1 MLKGA
6 VRMAGTVLVTG
17 ASGYIAGEL
26 IRQLLGKGWTVHGTV
41 RNVAKSEATVRAR
54 LGNPSPEAFRLFEA
68 ELMSDTGWAEAV
80 AGCTHVAHVA
90 SPIPAQAPKH
100 EDDLIIPAR
109 EGTLRALR
117 FARDAGVTR
126 FVQTSSTAAVVYGV
140 DRGEYTFDESR
151 WTDINHPDAY
161 PYVKSKTLAERAAR
175 DWVAAQG
182 GGLEFVSVNPGMV
195 LGPVDSGD
203 FSASVELVQQL
214 LSGAMPMAPNL
225 GFPIVD
231 VRDIAALHVLAL
243 ETPGLAG
250 ERFLGAGKF
259 LTALEIAGVLRA
271 RLGAKARKA
280 PTLPMPDWLVS
291 VLALFN
297 AEVRGVKT
305 EIGKVRHVDASHAQ
319 ARLGWTMRPVED
331 TIADCG
337 TSLIAQGVVKA

>member
-1 MLKGA
+1 
-6 VRMAGTVLVTG
+6 MAGTVLVTG
-17 ASGYIAGEL
+17 ATGYIAGEL
-26 IRQLLGKGWTVHGTV
+26 IRQLLAKGWIVHGTV
-41 RNVAKSEATVRAR
+41 RNVARSEAGLRAR
-54 LGNPSPEAFRLFEA
+54 LGNPAPQQFRLFAA
-68 ELMSDTGWAEAV
+68 ELMSDEGWAEAA

-90 SPIPAQAPKH
+90 SPIPAKAPKH

-126 FVQTSSTAAVVYGV
+126 FVQTSSTAAVIYGV
-140 DRGEYTFDESR
+140 DRGTYTFDESR

-175 DWVAAQG
+175 EWVAAEG
-182 GGLEFVSVNPGMV
+182 GAMEFVSVNPGMV

-203 FSASVELVQQL
+203 FSASVELVSQL
-214 LSGAMPMAPNL
+214 LSGAMPLAPNL

-243 ETPGLAG
+243 ETPGLAD
-250 ERFLGAGKF
+250 ERFLGAGPF
-259 LTALEIAGVLRA
+259 LTALDIAGILRA

-280 PTLPMPDWLVS
+280 PTRPMPDWVVS
-291 VLALFN
+291 ILALFN
-297 AEVRGVKT
+297 AEVRGIKT
-305 EIGKVRHVDASHAQ
+305 EIGKIRHVDAGHAK

-337 TSLIAQGVVKA
+337 NSLIEHGVVKA

>member
-1 MLKGA
+1 
-6 VRMAGTVLVTG
+6 MAGTVLVTG
-17 ASGYIAGEL
+17 ATGYIAGEL
-26 IRQLLGKGWTVHGTV
+26 IRQLLTKGWTVHGTV
-41 RNVAKSEATVRAR
+41 RNVAKSEPGLRAR
-54 LGNPSPEAFRLFEA
+54 LGDPSPAQFKLFEA
-68 ELMSDTGWAEAV
+68 ELMSDRGWAEATQ
-80 AGCTHVAHVA
+80 GCTHVAHVA

-100 EDDLIIPAR
+100 EDDLIVPAR

-126 FVQTSSTAAVVYGV
+126 FVQTSSTAAVIYGV

-151 WTDINHPDAY
+151 WTNIEHPDAY

-175 DWVAAQG
+175 DWVVAEG
-182 GGLEFVSVNPGMV
+182 GTMEFVSVNPGMV

-250 ERFLGAGKF
+250 ERFLGAGQF

-280 PTLPMPDWLVS
+280 PTRPMPDWV
-291 VLALFN
+291 VAILALFN
-297 AEVRGVKT
+297 AEVRGIRT
-305 EIGKVRHVDASHAQ
+305 EIGKVRHVDASHARE
-319 ARLGWTMRPVED
+319 RLGWTMRPVED

-337 TSLIAQGVVKA
+337 ESLIAHGVVKI

>member
-1 MLKGA
+1 
-6 VRMAGTVLVTG
+6 MAGTVLVTG
-17 ASGYIAGEL
+17 ATGYIAGEL
-26 IRQLLGKGWTVHGTV
+26 IRQLLAKGWTVHGTV
-41 RNVAKSEATVRAR
+41 RTIAKSEAALRAR
-54 LGNPSPEAFRLFEA
+54 LGDPSAEQFKLFEA
-68 ELMSDTGWAEAV
+68 ELMSDRGWAEAV

-100 EDDLIIPAR
+100 EDDLIVPAR

-117 FARDAGVTR
+117 FAREAGVAR

-140 DRGEYTFDESR
+140 DRGTYTFDESH
-151 WTDINHPDAY
+151 WTNIDHADAY
-161 PYVKSKTLAERAAR
+161 PYVKSKTIAERAAR
-175 DWVAAQG
+175 DWVAAEG
-182 GGLEFVSVNPGMV
+182 GALEFVSVNPGMV
-195 LGPVDSGD
+195 LGPVESAD

-259 LTALEIAGVLRA
+259 LTALEVAAVLRA
-271 RLGAKARKA
+271 RLGDKARKA
-280 PTLPMPDWLVS
+280 PTRPMPDWLVNI
-291 VLALFN
+291 LALFN
-297 AEVRGVKT
+297 PEVRGIRT
-305 EIGKVRHVDASHAQ
+305 EIGKVRHVDSSHAKD
-319 ARLGWTMRPVED
+319 RLGWTMRPAED

-337 TSLIAQGVVKA
+337 ESLIAHGVVKV

>member
-1 MLKGA
+1 
-6 VRMAGTVLVTG
+6 MAGTVLVTG
-17 ASGYIAGEL
+17 ATGYIAGEL
-26 IRQLLGKGWTVHGTV
+26 IRQLLAKGWTVHGTV
-41 RNVAKSEATVRAR
+41 RNVARSEAALRAR
-54 LGNPSPEAFRLFEA
+54 LGDPSLAAFRLFEA
-68 ELMSDTGWAEAV
+68 ELMSDRGWAEAV

-100 EDDLIIPAR
+100 EDDLIVPAR

-117 FARDAGVTR
+117 FAKAAGVAR

-140 DRGEYTFDESR
+140 DRGTYTFDESR
-151 WTDINHPDAY
+151 WTNIDHPDAY
-161 PYVKSKTLAERAAR
+161 PYVKSKTITERAAR
-175 DWVAAQG
+175 DWIAAEG
-182 GGLEFVSVNPGMV
+182 GAMEFVSVNPGMV

-250 ERFLGAGKF
+250 ERFLGAGQF
-259 LTALEIAGVLRA
+259 LTALEVARVLRA
-271 RLGAKARKA
+271 RLGEKARKA
-280 PTLPMPDWLVS
+280 PTRPMPDWLVNI
-291 VLALFN
+291 LALFN
-297 AEVRGVKT
+297 PEVRGIKT
-305 EIGKVRHVDASHAQ
+305 EIGKVRHVDARHAQ
-319 ARLGWTMRPVED
+319 SRLGWTMRPVED

-337 TSLIAQGVVKA
+337 DSLIAHGLVKP

>member
-1 MLKGA
+1 M
-6 VRMAGTVLVTG
+6 VGTVLVTG
-17 ASGYIAGEL
+17 ATGYIAGEL
-26 IRQLLGKGWTVHGTV
+26 IRQLLAKGWTVHGTV
-41 RNVAKSEATVRAR
+41 RNVAKSEAGLRAR
-54 LGNPSPEAFRLFEA
+54 LGNPDDTRFRLFAA
-68 ELMSDTGWAEAV
+68 ELMSDAGWAEAM

-117 FARDAGVTR
+117 FAKAAGVTR
-126 FVQTSSTAAVVYGV
+126 FVQTSSTAAIIYGV
-140 DRGEYTFDESR
+140 DRGEYTFDESS

-175 DWVAAQG
+175 EWVAAEG
-182 GGLEFVSVNPGMV
+182 AGMEFVSVNPGMV

-214 LSGAMPMAPNL
+214 LSGAMPMAPDL

-259 LTALEIAGVLRA
+259 LKALEIGAILRA
-271 RLGAKARKA
+271 RLGDKARKV
-280 PTLPMPDWLVS
+280 PTRRMPDWLVS

-297 AEVRGVKT
+297 PEVRGIKT
-305 EIGKVRHVDASHAQ
+305 EIGKVRHVDASHAKQ
-319 ARLGWTMRPVED
+319 RLGWTMRPVED
-331 TIADCG
+331 NIADCG
-337 TSLIAQGVVKA
+337 NSLIAHGVVKV

>member
-1 MLKGA
+1 
-6 VRMAGTVLVTG
+6 MAGTVLVTG
-17 ASGYIAGEL
+17 ATGYIAGEL
-26 IRQLLGKGWTVHGTV
+26 IRQLIGKGWVVHGTV
-41 RNVAKSEATVRAR
+41 RNVAKSEAGLRAR
-54 LGNPSPEAFRLFEA
+54 LGNPPEDRFRLFAA
-68 ELMSDTGWAEAV
+68 ELMSDAGWAEAM

-117 FARDAGVTR
+117 FAKAAGVTR
-126 FVQTSSTAAVVYGV
+126 FVQTSSTAAIIYGV
-140 DRGEYTFDESR
+140 DRGEYTFDESH

-175 DWVAAQG
+175 EWVAAEG
-182 GGLEFVSVNPGMV
+182 GAMEFVSVNPGMV

-214 LSGAMPMAPNL
+214 LLGAMPMAPDL

-259 LTALEIAGVLRA
+259 LKALEIGGVLRV
-271 RLGAKARKA
+271 RLGEQARKV
-280 PTLPMPDWLVS
+280 PTRRMPDWLVS

-297 AEVRGVKT
+297 PEVRGIKT
-305 EIGKVRHVDASHAQ
+305 EIGKIRHVDSSHA
-319 ARLGWTMRPVED
+319 AERLGWTMRPVED

-337 TSLIAQGVVKA
+337 TSLIKHGVVKV

>member
-1 MLKGA
+1 
-6 VRMAGTVLVTG
+6 MAGTVLVTG
-17 ASGYIAGEL
+17 ATGYIAGEL
-26 IRQLLGKGWTVHGTV
+26 IRQLLAKGWTVHGTV
-41 RNVAKSEATVRAR
+41 RAVARSEAGLRAR
-54 LGNPSPEAFRLFEA
+54 LGNPSPEQFKLFAA
-68 ELMSDTGWAEAV
+68 ELMSDHGWAEAV
-80 AGCTHVAHVA
+80 AGCTNVAHVA

-100 EDDLIIPAR
+100 EDDLIVPAR

-117 FARDAGVTR
+117 FAKAAGVAR

-151 WTDINHPDAY
+151 WTNIDHPDAY
-161 PYVKSKTLAERAAR
+161 PYVKSKTIAERAAR
-175 DWVAAQG
+175 EWVAAEG
-182 GGLEFVSVNPGMV
+182 GDMEFVSVNPGMV

-231 VRDIAALHVLAL
+231 VRDIAALHLLAL

-259 LTALEIAGVLRA
+259 LTALEVAGVLRA
-271 RLGAKARKA
+271 RLGDKARKA
-280 PTLPMPDWLVS
+280 PTRPMPDWVVN

-297 AEVRGVKT
+297 PEVRGIKT
-305 EIGKVRHVDASHAQ
+305 EIGKVRHVDASHARE
-319 ARLGWTMRPVED
+319 RLGWTMRPVED
-331 TIADCG
+331 TIAECG
-337 TSLIAQGVVKA
+337 ESLIAHGVVKV

>member
-1 MLKGA
+1 
-6 VRMAGTVLVTG
+6 MAGTVLVTG
-17 ASGYIAGEL
+17 ATGYIAGEL
-26 IRQLLGKGWTVHGTV
+26 IRQLLTKGWTVHGTV
-41 RNVAKSEATVRAR
+41 RNVARSEAALRAR
-54 LGNPSPEAFRLFEA
+54 LGNPSSAVFRLFEA
-68 ELMSDTGWAEAV
+68 ELMSDRGWAEAV

-90 SPIPAQAPKH
+90 SPIPAQAPRH
-100 EDDLIIPAR
+100 EDDLIVPAR

-117 FARDAGVTR
+117 FARKAGVTR

-140 DRGEYTFDESR
+140 DRGTYTFDESR

-175 DWVAAQG
+175 EWVAAEG
-182 GGLEFVSVNPGMV
+182 GAMEFVSVNPGMV
-195 LGPVDSGD
+195 LGPVDSAD

-231 VRDIAALHVLAL
+231 LRDIAALHVLAL

-259 LTALEIAGVLRA
+259 LTALEVAGVLRA
-271 RLGAKARKA
+271 RLGDKARKA
-280 PTLPMPDWLVS
+280 PTKPMPDWV
-291 VLALFN
+291 VNILALFN
-297 AEVRGVKT
+297 AEVRGIRT
-305 EIGKVRHVDASHAQ
+305 EICKVRHVDTSHARE
-319 ARLGWTMRPVED
+319 RLGWTMRPVED

-337 TSLIAQGVVKA
+337 ESLIAHGVVKV

>member
-1 MLKGA
+1 
-6 VRMAGTVLVTG
+6 MAGTVLVTG
-17 ASGYIAGEL
+17 ATGYIAGEL

-41 RNVAKSEATVRAR
+41 RSVANSSAGLRAR
-54 LGNPSPEAFRLFEA
+54 LGHPSPAAFRLFEVQ
-68 ELMSDTGWAEAV
+68 LMSDAGWAEAA

-100 EDDLIIPAR
+100 EDDLIVPAR

-117 FARDAGVTR
+117 HARDAGVTR

-140 DRGEYTFDESR
+140 DRGTYTFDESR
-151 WTDINHPDAY
+151 WTDIDHPDAY
-161 PYVKSKTLAERAAR
+161 PYVKSKTIAERAAR
-175 DWVAAQG
+175 DWVAAEG

-259 LTALEIAGVLRA
+259 LTALEVASVLRA
-271 RLGAKARKA
+271 RLGDKARKA
-280 PTLPMPDWLVS
+280 PTRPMPDWV
-291 VLALFN
+291 VNILALFN
-297 AEVRGVKT
+297 PEVRGIKT
-305 EIGKVRHVDASHAQ
+305 EIGKVRHVDASHARE
-319 ARLGWTMRPVED
+319 RLGWTMRAVED

-337 TSLIAQGVVKA
+337 ESLIAHGVVKV

>member
-1 MLKGA
+1 
-6 VRMAGTVLVTG
+6 MAGTVLVTG
-17 ASGYIAGEL
+17 ATGYIAREL
-26 IRQLLGKGWTVHGTV
+26 IRQLLAKGWTVHGTV
-41 RNVAKSEATVRAR
+41 RNVAKSESSLRAR
-54 LGNPSPEAFRLFEA
+54 LGNPSPESFRLFEA
-68 ELMSDTGWAEAV
+68 ELMSDKGWAEAT

-175 DWVAAQG
+175 EWVAAEG
-182 GGLEFVSVNPGMV
+182 GDMEFVSVNPGMV

-203 FSASVELVQQL
+203 FSASVELVSQL

-250 ERFLGAGKF
+250 ERFLGAGQF

-271 RLGAKARKA
+271 RLGEHARKT
-280 PTLPMPDWLVS
+280 PTRPMPDWV
-291 VLALFN
+291 VNILALFN
-297 AEVRGVKT
+297 PEVRGIKT
-305 EIGKVRHVDASHAQ
+305 EIGKVRHVDATHARE
-319 ARLGWTMRPVED
+319 RLGWTMRPVGD

-337 TSLIAQGVVKA
+337 TSLIAHGVVKV

>member
-1 MLKGA
+1 MTGK
-6 VRMAGTVLVTG
+6 VLVTG
-17 ASGYIAGEL
+17 ATGYIAGEL
-26 IRQLLGKGWTVHGTV
+26 IRQLLAKGWTVHGTV
-41 RNVAKSEATVRAR
+41 RNVARSEAGLRAR
-54 LGNPSPEAFRLFEA
+54 LGNASAEQFKLYEA
-68 ELMSDTGWAEAV
+68 ELMSDKGWAEANS
-80 AGCTHVAHVA
+80 GCTHVAHVA

-100 EDDLIIPAR
+100 EDELIVPAR

-117 FARDAGVTR
+117 FAKAAGVSR
-126 FVQTSSTAAVVYGV
+126 FVQTSSTAAVIYGV

-175 DWVAAQG
+175 DWVAAEG
-182 GGLEFVSVNPGMV
+182 GDIEFVSVNPGMV

-271 RLGAKARKA
+271 RLGDKARKA
-280 PTLPMPDWLVS
+280 PTRPMPDWV
-291 VLALFN
+291 VNILALFN
-297 AEVRGVKT
+297 AEVRGIKT
-305 EIGKVRHVDASHAQ
+305 EIGKIRHVDASHAKQ
-319 ARLGWTMRPVED
+319 RLGWTMRPVED
-331 TIADCG
+331 TIADSG
-337 TSLIAQGVVKA
+337 NSLIKHGVVKP

>member
-1 MLKGA
+1 
-6 VRMAGTVLVTG
+6 MAGTVLVTG
-17 ASGYIAGEL
+17 ATGYIAGEL
-26 IRQLLGKGWTVHGTV
+26 IRQLLAKGWVVHGTV
-41 RNVAKSEATVRAR
+41 RNVAKSEAALRER
-54 LGNPSPEAFRLFEA
+54 LGNPGADRFRLFAA
-68 ELMSDTGWAEAV
+68 ELMSDDGWAEA
-80 AGCTHVAHVA
+80 AQGCTHVAHVA

-100 EDDLIIPAR
+100 EDELIIPAR

-175 DWVAAQG
+175 EWVAAEG
-182 GGLEFVSVNPGMV
+182 GDMEFVSVNPGMV

-203 FSASVELVQQL
+203 FSASVELVSQL

-250 ERFLGAGKF
+250 ERFLGAGQF

-271 RLGAKARKA
+271 RLGVQARKT
-280 PTLPMPDWLVS
+280 PTRPMPDWV
-291 VLALFN
+291 VNILALFN
-297 AEVRGVKT
+297 PEVRGIKT
-305 EIGKVRHVDASHAQ
+305 EIGKVRHVDASHAKD
-319 ARLGWTMRPVED
+319 RLGWTIRAVED

-337 TSLIAQGVVKA
+337 TSLIRHGVVKV

>member
-1 MLKGA
+1 
-6 VRMAGTVLVTG
+6 MAGTVLVTG
-17 ASGYIAGEL
+17 ATGYIAGEL
-26 IRQLLGKGWTVHGTV
+26 IRQLLAKGWVVHGTV
-41 RNVAKSEATVRAR
+41 RNVAKSEAGLRMG
-54 LGNPSPEAFRLFEA
+54 LGNPSAAQFRLFAA
-68 ELMSDTGWAEAV
+68 ELMSDAGWAEAV
-80 AGCTHVAHVA
+80 KGCTHIAHVA

-100 EDDLIIPAR
+100 EDELIIPAR

-126 FVQTSSTAAVVYGV
+126 FVQTSSTAAVIYGV

-175 DWVAAQG
+175 AWVAAEG
-182 GGLEFVSVNPGMV
+182 GAMEFVSVNPGMV

-203 FSASVELVQQL
+203 FSASVELVSQL

-250 ERFLGAGKF
+250 ERFLGAGQF

-271 RLGAKARKA
+271 RLGEQARKA
-280 PTLPMPDWLVS
+280 PTRPMPDWV
-291 VLALFN
+291 VNILALFN

-305 EIGKVRHVDASHAQ
+305 EIGKIRHVDASHAKR
-319 ARLGWTMRPVED
+319 RLGWTMRPVED

-337 TSLIAQGVVKA
+337 TSLIAQGVVKF

>member
-1 MLKGA
+1 MTGK
-6 VRMAGTVLVTG
+6 VLVTG
-17 ASGYIAGEL
+17 GSGYIAGEL
-26 IRQLLGKGWTVHGTV
+26 IRQLLERGWKVKTTMRDHRKVD
-41 RNVAKSEATVRAR
+41 
-54 LGNPSPEAFRLFEA
+54 AFRKRYHGHLSRLTVWDA
-68 ELMSDTGWAEAV
+68 NLTDDDGWKAAMT
-80 AGCTHVAHVA
+80 GCTHVAHVA
-90 SPIPAQAPKH
+90 SPIPAKAPRH
-100 EDDLIIPAR
+100 EDDLIVPAR

-117 FARDAGVTR
+117 FAKAAGVTR
-126 FVQTSSTAAVVYGV
+126 FVQTSSTAAIIYGV
-140 DRGEYTFDESR
+140 DRGTYTFDESR

-175 DWVAAQG
+175 EWVAAEG
-182 GGLEFVSVNPGMV
+182 GDMEFVSVNPGMV
-195 LGPVDSGD
+195 LGPVESAD

-271 RLGAKARKA
+271 RLGEKARKA
-280 PTLPMPDWLVS
+280 PTRPMPDWV
-291 VLALFN
+291 VGILALFN
-297 AEVRGVKT
+297 PEVRGIKT
-305 EIGKVRHVDASHAQ
+305 EIGKVRHVDASHARE
-319 ARLGWTMRPVED
+319 RLGWTMRPVED

-337 TSLIAQGVVKA
+337 ESLIAHGVVKV

>member
-1 MLKGA
+1 
-6 VRMAGTVLVTG
+6 MAGTVLVTG
-17 ASGYIAGEL
+17 ATGYIAGEL
-26 IRQLLGKGWTVHGTV
+26 TRQLLAKGWTVHGTV
-41 RNVAKSEATVRAR
+41 RNVAKSESGLRAR
-54 LGNPSPEAFRLFEA
+54 LGNPSPESFRLFEA
-68 ELMSDTGWAEAV
+68 ELMSDKGWAEAT

-117 FARDAGVTR
+117 FARDAGAVR
-126 FVQTSSTAAVVYGV
+126 FVQTSSTAAVAYGV
-140 DRGEYTFDESR
+140 DRGVHHFDESH
-151 WTDINHPDAY
+151 WTNIDHPDAY
-161 PYVKSKTLAERAAR
+161 PYVKSKTIAERAAR
-175 DWVAAQG
+175 DWVAAEG
-182 GGLEFVSVNPGMV
+182 GALEFVSVNPGMV

-243 ETPGLAG
+243 ETAGLAG
-250 ERFLGAGKF
+250 ERFLGAGPS
-259 LTALEIAGVLRA
+259 LTALEVADVLRA
-271 RLGAKARKA
+271 RLGQQARKA
-280 PTLPMPDWLVS
+280 PTRPMPDWLVN

-297 AEVRGVKT
+297 PEVRGIKT
-305 EIGKVRHVDASHAQ
+305 EIGKVRHVDASHARE
-319 ARLGWTMRPVED
+319 RLGWTMRPVED

-337 TSLIAQGVVKA
+337 TSLIAHGVVKV

>member
-1 MLKGA
+1 
-6 VRMAGTVLVTG
+6 MAGTVLVTG
-17 ASGYIAGEL
+17 ATGYIAGEL
-26 IRQLLGKGWTVHGTV
+26 IRQLLAKGWVVHGTV
-41 RNVAKSEATVRAR
+41 RNVAKSEAGLRAR
-54 LGNPSPEAFRLFEA
+54 LGNPSAAQFRLFAA
-68 ELMSDTGWAEAV
+68 ELISDADWAEAV
-80 AGCTHVAHVA
+80 KGCTHIAHVA

-100 EDDLIIPAR
+100 EDELIIPAR

-126 FVQTSSTAAVVYGV
+126 FVQTSSTAAMIYRV

-161 PYVKSKTLAERAAR
+161 PYVKSKTLTERAAR
-175 DWVAAQG
+175 AWVAAEG
-182 GGLEFVSVNPGMV
+182 GAMEFVSVNLGMV

-203 FSASVELVQQL
+203 FSASVELVSQL

-250 ERFLGAGKF
+250 ERFLGAGQF

-271 RLGAKARKA
+271 RLGEQARKA
-280 PTLPMPDWLVS
+280 PTRPMPDWV
-291 VLALFN
+291 VYILALFN

-305 EIGKVRHVDASHAQ
+305 ETGKIRHVDASHAKQ
-319 ARLGWTMRPVED
+319 RLGWTMRPVED

-337 TSLIAQGVVKA
+337 TSLIAQGVMEI